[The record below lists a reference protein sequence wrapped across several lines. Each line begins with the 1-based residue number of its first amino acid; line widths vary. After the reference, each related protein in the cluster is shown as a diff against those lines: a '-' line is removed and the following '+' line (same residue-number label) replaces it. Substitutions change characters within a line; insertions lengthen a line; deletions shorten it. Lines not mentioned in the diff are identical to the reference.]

1 MANLYIL
8 LKIKTKLYKLY
19 ICDIMEYEI
28 KGGAFPIVICTLKQG
43 ETMKNET
50 GAMSFMTSGMT
61 METNTGGGLIKGLGR
76 ALAGDTLFLNFF
88 TAQSDN
94 EQIGFSAC
102 TPGKIMPIK
111 LDGTNTIIG
120 QKNAFL
126 AAEDSVD
133 IDIYFKNK
141 LGTGIFGGEGFILQK
156 FTGTGIVFLEVDGE
170 VIEKDLQAGETL
182 LVDPGHIAAMEE
194 TVDFDIERVKGA
206 KNILFGE
213 GLFFSRI
220 TGPGKVWIQTMP
232 ISKLAEALIPFMPSN
247 ND

>member
-1 MANLYIL
+1 
-8 LKIKTKLYKLY
+8 
-19 ICDIMEYEI
+19 MEYEI
-28 KGGAFPIVICTLKQG
+28 KGGAFPIVIKKKKKG

-50 GAMSFMTSGMT
+50 GAMAFMTSDMK
-61 METNTGGGLIKGLGR
+61 METSTGGGLLKGLGR

-102 TPGKIMPIK
+102 TPGKIMSIK
-111 LDGTNTIIG
+111 LDGSNTIIG

-133 IDIYFKNK
+133 VDIFFKKK
-141 LGTGIFGGEGFILQK
+141 LGAGLFGGEGFVLQK
-156 FTGTGIVFLEVDGE
+156 FSGNGMLFIEIDGE
-170 VIEKDLQAGETL
+170 VIEKELQPGEKL
-182 LVDPGHIAAMEE
+182 LLDPGHIAAMDESI
-194 TVDFDIERVKGA
+194 DFDIERVKGA

-213 GLFFSRI
+213 GLFFAKL

-232 ISKLAEALIPFMPSN
+232 ISKLAAALIPFLPTSSGS
-247 ND
+247 DWDF

>member
-1 MANLYIL
+1 
-8 LKIKTKLYKLY
+8 
-19 ICDIMEYEI
+19 MEYEI
-28 KGGAFPIVICTLKQG
+28 KGGAFPIVICTLQKG

-50 GAMSFMTSGMT
+50 GAMAFMTSDMK
-61 METNTGGGLIKGLGR
+61 METSTGGGLLKGLGR

-102 TPGKIMPIK
+102 TPGKIMSIK
-111 LDGTNTIIG
+111 LDGSNTIIG

-133 IDIYFKNK
+133 VDIFFKKK
-141 LGTGIFGGEGFILQK
+141 LGAGLFGGEGFVLQK
-156 FTGTGIVFLEVDGE
+156 FSGNGMLFIEIDGE
-170 VIEKDLQAGETL
+170 VIEKELQPGEKL
-182 LVDPGHIAAMEE
+182 LLDPGHIAAMDESI
-194 TVDFDIERVKGA
+194 DFDIERVKGA

-213 GLFFSRI
+213 GLFFAKL

-232 ISKLAEALIPFMPSN
+232 ISKLAAALIPFLPTSSGS
-247 ND
+247 DWDF

>member
-1 MANLYIL
+1 
-8 LKIKTKLYKLY
+8 
-19 ICDIMEYEI
+19 MEYEI

-61 METNTGGGLIKGLGR
+61 METNTGGGLLKGLGR
-76 ALAGDTLFLNFF
+76 ALSGDTLFLNFF

-111 LDGTNTIIG
+111 LDGSNTIIG

-194 TVDFDIERVKGA
+194 TIEFDIERVKGA

-213 GLFFSRI
+213 GLFFSRV
-220 TGPGKVWIQTMP
+220 TGPGTVWIQTMP